1 MSMTEEQKNCPYC
14 HNLDGHGT
22 DLFECNVREADA
34 RIELDDIAD
43 QIQKSIP
50 VGSYIVLVV
59 PPQNLNS
66 DQMTEKILDSL
77 PTGTKVCKI
86 TG

>member
-1 MSMTEEQKNCPYC
+1 MSGIKIPFT
-14 HNLDGHGT
+14 
-22 DLFECNVREADA
+22 FES
-34 RIELDDIAD
+34 IAD

-50 VGSYIVLVV
+50 AGSYIVLVM

-77 PTGTKVCKI
+77 PTGTKVFKI
-86 TG
+86 MG

>member
-1 MSMTEEQKNCPYC
+1 MSGTKIPYP
-14 HNLDGHGT
+14 
-22 DLFECNVREADA
+22 FES
-34 RIELDDIAD
+34 LSD

-50 VGSYIVLVV
+50 AGNYIVLVV

-77 PTGTKVCKI
+77 PTGTKVVKI
-86 TG
+86 MG

>member
-1 MSMTEEQKNCPYC
+1 MKIPFTFKS
-14 HNLDGHGT
+14 
-22 DLFECNVREADA
+22 
-34 RIELDDIAD
+34 IAD

-50 VGSYIVLVV
+50 AGSYIVLVV

-77 PTGTKVCKI
+77 PTGTEVFKI
-86 TG
+86 MG

>member
-1 MSMTEEQKNCPYC
+1 MKIPFTFKS
-14 HNLDGHGT
+14 
-22 DLFECNVREADA
+22 
-34 RIELDDIAD
+34 IAD

-77 PTGTKVCKI
+77 PTGTEVFKI
-86 TG
+86 MG